1 MSLYGHVGVGMTTR
15 RMKMMET
22 NMSPQMETR
31 LVDPA
36 TLARVLA
43 VSVRTVRRLR
53 ARGRIPVVEV
63 TPRRPRYCVADVI
76 AALQEREERHA
87 E

>member
-1 MSLYGHVGVGMTTR
+1 
-15 RMKMMET
+15 MKELNTMPEL
-22 NMSPQMETR
+22 ETR
-31 LVDPA
+31 LVDPH
-36 TLARVLA
+36 TLARILA

-53 ARGRIPVVEV
+53 ARGCIPVVEV

-76 AALQEREERHA
+76 AALQSDNGERHA